1 MAQSI
6 LGKINYLTEEQYTKA
21 KAEGRINPDE
31 IYMTPDDVDLSD
43 RDTSPIGTIHS
54 YAGSTEPKHWLF
66 CDGRELSRLEYKR
79 LFDVIGITYGEGD
92 GISTFNLPDLRGRIP
107 VGVDSTQEEFTEVG
121 KSGGSKYLQSHSH
134 TVTAEGHTAKMPGYA
149 WGTTGEEF
157 LMGNGGWKSDTPGVA
172 GTGDS
177 ENLQPYLVLNYIIK
191 YEGGSVASDA
201 MPEITIGEVETLAP
215 GSQATAEF
223 TGTTLNP
230 TLNLG
235 IPQGPAGEKPSTL
248 DILKAVYPVGS
259 VYIGTNT
266 TNPNTL
272 FGFGTW
278 ERLKGGFIYGANE
291 GFSQSE
297 ITGTSS
303 GATSGTSGS
312 YSGTSGSYSGT
323 SGSYSGTS
331 GSTTLTA
338 DQMPKHRHTLH
349 IGINTPSSLVK
360 GYGLSYTSQTRYPG
374 QFAGDTGGETGGNYM
389 EETGGSKGHTHS
401 IPSHTH
407 SIPSHTHSIPSHTHS
422 MPSHSHNV
430 PYIACVIWRRT
441 A

>member
-1 MAQSI
+1 MSQSV
-6 LGKINYLTEEQYTKA
+6 LGKINYLTEEQYAKA

-31 IYMTPDDVDLSD
+31 IYMTPDDIDLSD

-79 LFDVIGITYGEGD
+79 LFDVIGTTYGAGN
-92 GISTFNLPDLRGRIP
+92 GSTTFNIPDLRGRIP
-107 VGVDSTQEEFTEVG
+107 VGLDSAQEEFVEVG
-121 KSGGSKYLQSHSH
+121 KYGGSKFLQSHSH
-134 TVTAEGHTAKMPGYA
+134 AYTAEGHTAKIPGFV
-149 WGTTGEEF
+149 WGSEGIEF
-157 LMGNGGWKSDTPGVA
+157 NIVKEGWKSETPGNA

-215 GSQATAEF
+215 GAQATAEF
-223 TGTTLNP
+223 TGTILNP

-235 IPQGPAGEKPSTL
+235 IPQGPAGVTPSTL

-259 VYIGTNT
+259 IYIGTNT

-291 GFSQSE
+291 GFSQSD

-331 GSTTLTA
+331 GSTTLTVN
-338 DQMPKHRHTLH
+338 QIPSHTHGEYIDRYGGKTALTASNGGGTS
-349 IGINTPSSLVK
+349 IDGYYTNGGWNAYK
-360 GYGLSYTSQTRYPG
+360 GPQILTGS
-374 QFAGDTGGETGGNYM
+374 TGGG
-389 EETGGSKGHTHS
+389 KGHTHS

-422 MPSHSHNV
+422 MPSHSHAI
-430 PYIACVIWRRT
+430 PYIACVVWRRT